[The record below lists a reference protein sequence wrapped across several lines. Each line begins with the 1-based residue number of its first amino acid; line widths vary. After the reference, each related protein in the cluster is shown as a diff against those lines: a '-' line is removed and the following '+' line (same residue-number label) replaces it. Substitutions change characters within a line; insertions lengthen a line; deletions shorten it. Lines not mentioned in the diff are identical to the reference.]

1 MKRNGPSTRFHLVT
15 IFFKLRSMPCD
26 QWDDRIAEYCGD
38 DVELAREVR
47 HLLVDDRRT
56 RGRCPHARLLV
67 NGRYQLE
74 TELGGG
80 ASGTV
85 WRALDTK
92 IEDRRVAIK
101 LLHPEDEGDRGLMR
115 AYREASAASRVVSDH
130 VVRIEDVGL
139 CQDAGA
145 YLVMELCAEPVHG
158 ALHNAQSLSATSPT
172 SLHEVIRWSIQIARG
187 AHALHEQGVFHLDLK
202 PDNVLIRPRSRRA
215 QVVDFGLAR
224 RSGPRTVGAA
234 QVSGR
239 SAPAHPSGDGECDAT
254 RYAGPQGTLC
264 FMAPEQARGMRRDLD
279 PDNPKD
285 YDLLSRVDVYGV
297 GAILYQLLS
306 GRPPFVDMARDSRAN
321 TLLRLM
327 RTSAPTPLGARRSW
341 PPPFRVPRRLA
352 RIVGKAM
359 ARDSQRRYG
368 SCAELAND
376 LERYLGHRTTS
387 LDARVSVT
395 YARLWTVRHRR
406 LLAALIPVAV
416 LAGAVANRHGTI
428 LRYNRERL
436 AAALNAQLHQ
446 QRAQAEHSPSL
457 SRAQAPE
464 PAEPAAQ
471 AREQVVEAQRDLPLA
486 EHRRQAARRRPPRT
500 QQQAVNGPGALA
512 APQLQSRGPRRST
525 GRNTG
530 EGPSSEPAIAIPNV
544 RSPPPTRPGLGDA
557 DGATKADLDRALASL
572 GSSTPANG
580 DRGRRRARQAP
591 SPRVGAVGSKRV
603 ASPATRQAKSS
614 PDNRV
619 HLRRRVYE
627 VQEQASRRGVRVI
640 WGNLHSMGVGP

>member
-15 IFFKLRSMPCD
+15 IFFKLRSMPRD

-395 YARLWTVRHRR
+395 YARLWAVRHRR
-406 LLAALIPVAV
+406 ILAALIPVAV
-416 LAGAVANRHGTI
+416 LAGTVVNRHGTI
-428 LRYNRERL
+428 LRYDRERL
-436 AAALNAQLHQ
+436 AAALNAQLLKR
-446 QRAQAEHSPSL
+446 RAQAEHTVSR
-457 SRAQAPE
+457 SRAEAPE
-464 PAEPAAQ
+464 AAEPVAR
-471 AREQVVEAQRDLPLA
+471 AREPVVEAQRDNPLA
-486 EHRRQAARRRPPRT
+486 RHRWQAARRGPPGT
-500 QQQAVNGPGALA
+500 QQQAVKGPGAST
-512 APQLQSRGPRRST
+512 APQLQSRESRKDT
-525 GRNTG
+525 GRYPG
-530 EGPSSEPAIAIPNV
+530 ERPSSGRTTAMPKV
-544 RSPPPTRPGLGDA
+544 RSPHPTRVGLENA
-557 DGATKADLDRALASL
+557 DGERKTDLDRALASL
-572 GSSTPANG
+572 GANTGANG
-580 DRGRRRARQAP
+580 DGSRRRAPAAP
-591 SPRVGAVGSKRV
+591 NPPTSSKRT
-603 ASPATRQAKSS
+603 ASPTTRQAKNS
-614 PDNRV
+614 PSIPV

-627 VQEQASRRGVRVI
+627 VEERASRRGVRVI
-640 WGNLHSMGVGP
+640 WANLHSMGVGP